1 MLKAYLNKDIK
12 IIKVHGA
19 DAKEY
24 LNNIVTNNIDRVNT
38 SNSIYSCLLTP
49 QGKFLA
55 DFFISNFDNG
65 FYLLVNFKF
74 YKDLIKGLNFYKLRS
89 KVTIEDVTNSYRYF
103 FVPFDNLT
111 AFFNSNNVS
120 LGYTALDDNTY
131 AFNDPR
137 IENFGIHIISKK
149 DAFGDIK
156 LDIIEDDCLEHSFKY
171 GILNM
176 HLIKNL
182 NKFYPLE
189 NNLHF
194 LNAIDFK
201 KGCYVGQELTARMK
215 LRNKIPRTVIPFILD
230 TKNNTD
236 LNNLKIFENDN
247 NVGEII
253 FQKGKYIFGHIT
265 LRKLSNKI
273 SSNMEFFA
281 ADQKLRINEQN
292 WIVF

>member
-1 MLKAYLNKDIK
+1 MLKAFLNKDIK

-24 LNNIVTNNIDRVNT
+24 LNNIVTNNIDEINT
-38 SNSIYSCLLTP
+38 SNTIYSCLLSP
-49 QGKFLA
+49 QGKFIA
-55 DFFISNFDNG
+55 DFFISYFDGG
-65 FYLLVNFKF
+65 FYLLTNCKF
-74 YKDLIKGLNFYKLRS
+74 YNDLIEALNFYKLRS
-89 KVTIEDVTNSYRYF
+89 KINIEDADKLYKYF
-103 FVPFDNLT
+103 FIP
-111 AFFNSNNVS
+111 NNKYKFLFASDKVIVGQTILKNES
-120 LGYTALDDNTY
+120 Y

-149 DAFGDIK
+149 EAFGDIK
-156 LDIIEDDCLEHSFKY
+156 LDIIKDDCLEHSFKY

-176 HLIKNL
+176 YLIKNL

-215 LRNKIPRTVIPFILD
+215 LRNKIPRTIIPFILD
-230 TKNNTD
+230 DKNNTN
-236 LNNLKIFENDN
+236 LNTLEIFENN
-247 NVGEII
+247 NSVGEII
-253 FQKGKYIFGHIT
+253 FQKEKYIFGHIT

-273 SSNMEFFA
+273 SSNMKFFA
-281 ADQKLRINEQN
+281 GDQQLMINHQN
-292 WIVF
+292 WLTF

>member
-1 MLKAYLNKDIK
+1 MLKAYQNKDIK
-12 IIKVHGA
+12 IIRVYGD
-19 DAKEY
+19 DANEY
-24 LNNIVTNNIDRVNT
+24 LNNIVTNNTDEVNV
-38 SNSIYSCLLTP
+38 SNTIYSCLLTP
-49 QGKFLA
+49 QGKFIA
-55 DFFISNFDNG
+55 DFFISYFDDS
-65 FYLLVNFKF
+65 FYLLTNSKF
-74 YKDLIKGLNFYKLRS
+74 YNDLIKGLNFYKLRS
-89 KVTIEDVTNSYRYF
+89 KVKIEDADKLYKCF
-103 FVPFDNLT
+103 FIPNNNYKI
-111 AFFNSNNVS
+111 FFGSDKII
-120 LGYTALDDNTY
+120 LGQTIVKDKSY

-137 IENFGIHIISKK
+137 IKNFGIYIVSKK
-149 DAFGDIK
+149 DEFSDNK
-156 LDIIEDDCLEHSFKY
+156 LDIVEDSWLEHSFKH
-171 GILNM
+171 GILDM
-176 HLIKNL
+176 YLIKDL
-182 NKFYPLE
+182 TKFYPLE

-236 LNNLKIFENDN
+236 LNNLEIFENDN

-281 ADQKLRINEQN
+281 GDQKLRINEQN